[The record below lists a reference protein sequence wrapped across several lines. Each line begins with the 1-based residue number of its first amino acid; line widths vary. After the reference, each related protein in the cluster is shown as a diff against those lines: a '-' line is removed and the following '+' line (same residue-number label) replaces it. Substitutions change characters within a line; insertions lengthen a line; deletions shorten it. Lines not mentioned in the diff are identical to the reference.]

1 MSLVLPRSL
10 LLKGVACRLTPRG
23 GSFQGQIH
31 LLERRC
37 YSLKRRSV
45 ASRAI
50 AGADVQIGGQQ
61 DVEASFSGIDW
72 NTFDEYQ
79 RSVPRLSHAEQA
91 RLLLDTG
98 RHGVLSTIGSFG
110 AWKGFPVGTVVEY
123 AMDDTG
129 RPLFA
134 FSSLSSHTPDIKADP
149 RCSLTVTAPGY
160 QGMSDARVTI
170 SGTVCLLEDGD
181 VADAKKVFLQKNPG
195 SFWVEFGDF
204 QWFRMDNIATA
215 RLVGGFGRIKQIS
228 SEEYLSTHR
237 DPVAAFAQP
246 IASHMNADHAD
257 SIMAMAKHY
266 AGIVVHEAKI
276 VGLDRLGLDLQCQSD
291 GKSFSCRLPFIRP
304 AENRKDIKDII
315 VEMTR
320 TAAGKA

>member
-10 LLKGVACRLTPRG
+10 LFKGVTCRLIRRG
-23 GSFQGQIH
+23 SLHGQTY
-31 LLERRC
+31 LLERRY
-37 YSLKRRSV
+37 YSLKKRSV
-45 ASRAI
+45 ASRAT
-50 AGADVQIGGQQ
+50 AGADVQTGGQQ
-61 DVEASFSGIDW
+61 NLEASSSGIDW
-72 NTFDEYQ
+72 NAFDENQ
-79 RSVPRLSHAEQA
+79 KSVPRLSHAEQA

-129 RPLFA
+129 TPLFA
-134 FSSLSSHTPDIKADP
+134 FSALSSHTPDIKADP
-149 RCSLTVTAPGY
+149 RCSLTVTVPGY
-160 QGMSDARVTI
+160 QGMADARVTI
-170 SGTVCLLEDGD
+170 SGTVCLLEDGNI
-181 VADAKKVFLQKNPG
+181 ADAKKVFLQKNPG

-204 QWFRMDNIATA
+204 SWFRMENIATA
-215 RLVGGFGRIKQIS
+215 RLIGGFGRIKQIS
-228 SEEYLSTHR
+228 AEEYASTQR

-257 SIMAMAKHY
+257 SIVAMAKHY
-266 AGIVVHEAKI
+266 AGIVVAEAKI
-276 VGLDRLGLDLQCQSD
+276 VQLDRLGLDLECQND
-291 GKSFSCRLPFIRP
+291 GKSFSCRLPFIRA
-304 AENRKDIKDII
+304 AENRKDVKEII